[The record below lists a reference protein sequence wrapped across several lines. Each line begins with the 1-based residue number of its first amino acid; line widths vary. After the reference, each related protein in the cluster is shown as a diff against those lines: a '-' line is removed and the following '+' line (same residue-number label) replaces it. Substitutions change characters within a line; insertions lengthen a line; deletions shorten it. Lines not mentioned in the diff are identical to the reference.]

1 MPDEL
6 KKEITTY
13 LTEVKA
19 DLENYLTWAMSEV
32 SMGGDTA
39 KAAEVVEDTIHRL
52 MTIAYYPRTPI
63 RPSSSPT
70 WHQRSP
76 KNMGRKRTSF
86 PAGPPWRTRPTE
98 PDIKVSI
105 KYPGASIQ

>member
-1 MPDEL
+1 LKNKMPDEL

-52 MTIAYYPRTPI
+52 MTIAYYHPRRPGI
-63 RPSSSPT
+63 RGL
-70 WHQRSP
+70 R
-76 KNMGRKRTSF
+76 
-86 PAGPPWRTRPTE
+86 RTRGGNELPFRPVCHGGPAQ
-98 PDIKVSI
+98 PDQTLISFMSGV
-105 KYPGASIQ
+105 